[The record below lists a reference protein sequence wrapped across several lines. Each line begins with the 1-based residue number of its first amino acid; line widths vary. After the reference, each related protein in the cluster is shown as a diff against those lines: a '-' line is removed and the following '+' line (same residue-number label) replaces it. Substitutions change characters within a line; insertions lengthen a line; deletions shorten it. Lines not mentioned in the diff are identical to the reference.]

1 MSIAPLPPRFRLPW
15 SFLAAFITGGA
26 QFYHR
31 QYLIVAVEFFILG
44 TFYEFYAWPK
54 KSLLW
59 LIEVGPKVSLK
70 GVLYIQISFLRS
82 KIIKI
87 CFKDSFFVSVRLEN
101 ELSPWPRVSAMRIF
115 ETNSRLKAAIISYL
129 GQSQKCLQQ
138 VKFQRVKELN
148 LFAFNYIFD
157 IPYQLPYYFRVE
169 CATWLPE
176 TREPKKKS
184 VKAGTGRGRIEIF
197 RLQVSRTRPEEV

>member
-1 MSIAPLPPRFRLPW
+1 
-15 SFLAAFITGGA
+15 
-26 QFYHR
+26 
-31 QYLIVAVEFFILG
+31 
-44 TFYEFYAWPK
+44 
-54 KSLLW
+54 
-59 LIEVGPKVSLK
+59 
-70 GVLYIQISFLRS
+70 
-82 KIIKI
+82 
-87 CFKDSFFVSVRLEN
+87 
-101 ELSPWPRVSAMRIF
+101 MRIF

-129 GQSQKCLQQ
+129 GHSQKCLQQ

-197 RLQVSRTRPEEV
+197 RLQVSRPRPEEVQKDMVFLRIFLADPKTQKCHFNKKKYALYNSLLDSEVQSISYKTKVCQCSSYTQKNTRTANKVQLIDPQVRLFIMIVLRKFMNNGFMVGPLCCEGLALGGRLL